1 MKTMITLLATLI
13 ALMSVNTFAI
23 DVEQRE
29 LAKKQLTASY
39 NAFSKMND
47 REYAKSLTELAKAA
61 RKADLIQEAQL
72 FESLSKDPASR
83 FEILEQMKGQIEAS
97 SENGIY
103 FVIYLMYP
111 QTWCYVGDLRCGF
124 GVGLLSI
131 LTLEGEEASDL

>member
-1 MKTMITLLATLI
+1 MKTIITLMATLC
-13 ALMSVNTFAI
+13 ALLSVNSFAL
-23 DVEQRE
+23 DMEQSE
-29 LAKKQLTASY
+29 MAKKQLTASY

-47 REYAKSLTELAKAA
+47 SEYSKSLKELATAA
-61 RKADLIQEAQL
+61 RKADLIQEAEL
-72 FESLSKDPASR
+72 FEGLAKDPASR
-83 FEILEQMKGQIEAS
+83 FEILDQMKGQIEAS

-103 FVIYLMYP
+103 FIVYLMYP